1 MKYALHS
8 HFQRFF
14 KKTENRQSDVGRL
27 ALTMKLEPGLNALK
41 LKSVNCDLKETTVSR
56 RRFNHR
62 GIFNIIATIVFQD

>member
-8 HFQRFF
+8 PFRRFF
-14 KKTENRQSDVGRL
+14 KKTEKRQSDVGRFGPYNEVR
-27 ALTMKLEPGLNALK
+27 AINALK